1 MLSMISHLFKEFR
14 KNNSGLALTEYLLL
28 LGLLT
33 GAVVVAV
40 LTFGLNLGNAWGA
53 WQAWLDNDALEPDAI
68 VAPTG
73 TGTGT
78 GG

>member
-1 MLSMISHLFKEFR
+1 MFSMIAHLFNQFR

-40 LTFGLNLGNAWGA
+40 LTFGVNLGNAWGA
-53 WQAWLDNDALEPDAI
+53 WQNWLTAPEL
-68 VAPTG
+68 APTDISGAMAGAGG
-73 TGTGT
+73 TP
-78 GG
+78 

>member
-1 MLSMISHLFKEFR
+1 MFSMIAHLFNQFR

-40 LTFGLNLGNAWGA
+40 LTFGTNLGAAWTA
-53 WQAWLDNDALEPDAI
+53 WQAWLDNDRLEPTAI
-68 VAPTG
+68 PAAAP
-73 TGTGT
+73 
-78 GG
+78 